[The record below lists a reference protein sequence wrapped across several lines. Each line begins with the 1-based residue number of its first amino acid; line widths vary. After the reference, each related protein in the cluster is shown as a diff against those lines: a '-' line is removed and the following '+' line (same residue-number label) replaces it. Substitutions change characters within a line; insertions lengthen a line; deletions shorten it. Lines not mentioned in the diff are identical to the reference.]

1 MNAVWIVLPILT
13 LLMFELGLTLDIN
26 DFKLFR
32 KRPYPI
38 IAGLIGQIILLP
50 VLAFGLGYTFRL
62 EPLFFIGLVLIA
74 CSPGGSSSN
83 IFSMI
88 AKGDVALS
96 VSLTALSSIITLF
109 TIPVIMKF
117 ATRFVGESSGVVINL
132 PIGSLIVQNLLL
144 MLLPIA
150 TGILIKRFCPKVAEQ
165 IHKVLSKIAFPALI
179 LLASVFFI
187 QHYETI
193 AAQIGRLGLCIT
205 MMILMAMG
213 GGAILSRLIKLSKKE
228 QRTLV
233 IEVGMQNAAQSIAI
247 ASSPFIFNNDIIAIP
262 AIIYALLMNVI
273 LLSYVGVVSKSVASQ
288 STAYKR

>member
-13 LLMFELGLTLDIN
+13 LLMFELGLTLEIK

-32 KRPYPI
+32 QRPYPV

-50 VLAFGLGYTFRL
+50 VLAFALGYLFHL

-96 VSLTALSSIITLF
+96 VSLTALNSIITLF
-109 TIPVIMKF
+109 TIPVIMEF
-117 ATRFVGESSGVVINL
+117 ATQVAGDNSGMIIHL
-132 PIGSLIVQNLLL
+132 PVGSLIVQNLLL
-144 MLLPIA
+144 MLFPIA
-150 TGILIKRFCPKVAEQ
+150 TGILTKRFCPKAAER
-165 IHKVLSKIAFPALI
+165 IHKVLSKVAFPALI

-187 QHYETI
+187 QHHETI

-205 MMILMAMG
+205 MMILLAMG
-213 GGAILSRLIKLSKKE
+213 GGYIISWLMKLNRKE
-228 QRTLV
+228 QRTLI
-233 IEVGMQNAAQSIAI
+233 IEIGMQNAAQSIAI
-247 ASSPFIFNNDIIAIP
+247 ASVYI
-262 AIIYALLMNVI
+262 
-273 LLSYVGVVSKSVASQ
+273 Q
-288 STAYKR
+288 

>member
-13 LLMFELGLTLDIN
+13 LLMFELGLTLEIK

-32 KRPYPI
+32 QRPYPV

-50 VLAFGLGYTFRL
+50 VLAFALGCLFHL

-109 TIPVIMKF
+109 TIPVIMEF
-117 ATRFVGESSGVVINL
+117 ATQVAGDNSGIIIHL
-132 PIGSLIVQNLLL
+132 PVGSLIIQNLLL

-150 TGILIKRFCPKVAEQ
+150 TGILTKRFCPEAAERIHKILSKVA
-165 IHKVLSKIAFPALI
+165 FPRLDIIGLCLLHTTSRNDNCTDRTIRIVHHNDDFAGYGWRI
-179 LLASVFFI
+179 YNLLANEI
-187 QHYETI
+187 
-193 AAQIGRLGLCIT
+193 
-205 MMILMAMG
+205 
-213 GGAILSRLIKLSKKE
+213 E
-228 QRTLV
+228 Q
-233 IEVGMQNAAQSIAI
+233 
-247 ASSPFIFNNDIIAIP
+247 
-262 AIIYALLMNVI
+262 
-273 LLSYVGVVSKSVASQ
+273 
-288 STAYKR
+288 KRATHTYH

>member
-13 LLMFELGLTLDIN
+13 LLMFELGLTLEIK

-32 KRPYPI
+32 TRPYPI
-38 IAGLIGQIILLP
+38 IAGLLGQIILLP
-50 VLAFGLGYTFRL
+50 LLAFALGYLFRL

-109 TIPVIMKF
+109 TIPVIMKI
-117 ATRFVGESSGVVINL
+117 ATQIVGDSNGMMIQL
-132 PIGSLIVQNLLL
+132 PVGSLIIQNLLL

-150 TGILIKRFCPKVAEQ
+150 TGIITKRFCPNAAKR

-179 LLASVFFI
+179 LLATIFFI
-187 QHYETI
+187 QHHETI
-193 AAQIGRLGLCIT
+193 SAQIGRLGMVIT
-205 MMILMAMG
+205 MMILLAMSG
-213 GGAILSRLIKLSKKE
+213 GYLIARWMKLDNKE
-228 QRTLV
+228 QRTLI
-233 IEVGMQNAAQSIAI
+233 IEIGMQNAAQSIAV

-262 AIIYALLMNVI
+262 AIIYALMMNVV
-273 LLSYVGVVSKSVASQ
+273 LLIYVGII
-288 STAYKR
+288 KRSEPQKFLI

>member
-13 LLMFELGLTLDIN
+13 LLMFELGLTLEIK

-32 KRPYPI
+32 QRPYPI

-50 VLAFGLGYTFRL
+50 VLAFALGYLFHL

-96 VSLTALSSIITLF
+96 VSLTAFSSIITLF
-109 TIPVIMKF
+109 TIPVIMEF
-117 ATRFVGESSGVVINL
+117 ATQVAGDSSGMIIHL
-132 PIGSLIVQNLLL
+132 PVGSLIVQNLLL
-144 MLLPIA
+144 MLLPIV
-150 TGILIKRFCPKVAEQ
+150 TGILTKRFCPKAAER
-165 IHKVLSKIAFPALI
+165 IHKVLSKVAFPALI

-187 QHYETI
+187 QHHETI

-205 MMILMAMG
+205 MMILM
-213 GGAILSRLIKLSKKE
+213 KLNRKE
-228 QRTLV
+228 QRTLI
-233 IEVGMQNAAQSIAI
+233 IEIGMQNAAQSIAI
-247 ASSPFIFNNDIIAIP
+247 ASSPFIFNNDVIAIP
-262 AIIYALLMNVI
+262 AIIYALMMNII
-273 LLSYVGVVSKSVASQ
+273 LLVYVGIV
-288 STAYKR
+288 KRR